1 MWERRIFYLITLFC
15 SLVFWVV
22 YQKWLAWFLL
32 LVLLTLPLFSLLL
45 SLVPM
50 GKVRA
55 ELRCPGITRMGVPS
69 RSSLRLSSQFPA
81 PPVSCKIRLV
91 NSLTGE
97 RYVGRAGELIPTE
110 HCGKI
115 TITPDKPRVYDY
127 LGLFSRRL
135 PLQESRSVLVLP
147 KPVPGELPK
156 YGKED
161 ACGLRP
167 KRGGGVAENHE
178 LRLFRPGDELR
189 NVHWKMT
196 AKTGKLI
203 YREGMEP
210 IKSGFVMT
218 LSLFGTP
225 EELDRKLGQLLW
237 SCRELLRQKQTH
249 KVLCATGKGV
259 LSFTVTNETTLEEM
273 LLTLVSAPCAAR
285 DILPESQDA
294 LWHYRIGGDG
304 DAN

>member
-1 MWERRIFYLITLFC
+1 MWERRVFYLIALLC
-15 SLVFWVV
+15 GAVFWVV

-32 LVLLTLPLFSLLL
+32 LTLLALPLFSLAL
-45 SLVPM
+45 SLFPM
-50 GKVRA
+50 GKVKA
-55 ELRCPGITRMGVPS
+55 ELRCPGITRVGVPS
-69 RSSLRLSSQFPA
+69 RSSLRLESKFPT

-97 RYVGRAGELIPTE
+97 RYVGQVGELIPTE

-115 TITPDKPRVYDY
+115 TIIPEKPRIFDY

-135 PLQESRSVLVLP
+135 PLQESCSVMILP
-147 KPVPGELPK
+147 KPIPGELPK
-156 YGKED
+156 YGKAD
-161 ACGLRP
+161 TCGLRP

-178 LRLFRPGDELR
+178 LRLFRPGDERR

-225 EELDRKLGQLLW
+225 GELDRKLGQLLW
-237 SCRELLRQKQTH
+237 SCRELLRQKQEH

-259 LSFTVTNETTLEEM
+259 LTFIVTNETTLEEM
-273 LLTLVSAPCAAR
+273 LLTLISSPPAAR
-285 DILPESQDA
+285 DILPESRDA
-294 LWHYRIGGDG
+294 FWHYRIGGDG
-304 DAN
+304 NEI